1 MKSSTNNAT
10 LETSPPQGRDKS
22 ERTLLHH
29 EVVSENPNAPWLVFI
44 HGAGGSIRTWKFQI
58 EAFAPHFR
66 LLLIDLR
73 DHGYSKEIM
82 PEFPAY
88 DFDIVAKDI
97 LAVIDHLNIGK
108 AHFMS
113 LSIGSV
119 ILQKIDIERP
129 QLVDRMIMAG
139 AIFDGSRLMHWFVHS
154 GKLLSHILPYRALYW
169 LFSFI
174 VLPRRNHRLSR
185 YIFRRQSKRLSTR
198 EYMKWIQLY
207 KPFFNL
213 AQEYIHRPVM
223 KKGLLVMGSQD
234 HIFLRAAKRFAR
246 IQKNMRLTVIENCG
260 HVCSIEAP
268 ELFNDL
274 VLKFLTDQE
283 VPGAVTATPVPM
295 KWSELKALQQG

>member
-1 MKSSTNNAT
+1 M
-10 LETSPPQGRDKS
+10 LEMERTADLK

-29 EVVSENPNAPWLVFI
+29 EVIADNPDAPWLVFV
-44 HGAGGSIRTWKFQI
+44 HGAGGSIRTWKFQV
-58 EAFAPHFR
+58 EAFSPHYR

-73 DHGYSKEIM
+73 DHGYSKDIM

-97 LAVIDHLNIGK
+97 LGVIDYLNIQK

-129 QLVDRMIMAG
+129 DLVDRMVMAG

-154 GKLLSHILPYRALYW
+154 GKMLSRLLPYQAFYG

-185 YIFRRQSKRLSTR
+185 YIFRRQSRRLSTR
-198 EYMKWIQLY
+198 EYLKWIELY
-207 KPFFNL
+207 KPFFHLIKDYVN
-213 AQEYIHRPVM
+213 RPVK
-223 KKGLLVMGSQD
+223 KKGLVVMGSQD
-234 HIFLRAAKRFAR
+234 HIFFRAAKRFTE
-246 IQKNMRLTVIENCG
+246 IQKNMRLAVIENCG

-268 ELFNDL
+268 ELFNEL
-274 VLKFLTDQE
+274 VLKFLNGEE
-283 VPGAVTATPVPM
+283 VPHAVSATPVPM
-295 KWSELKALQQG
+295 SWSELKALQKK

>member
-1 MKSSTNNAT
+1 MPEIKPKQDVN
-10 LETSPPQGRDKS
+10 GH
-22 ERTLLHH
+22 TLLHH
-29 EVVSENPNAPWLVFI
+29 EVIAENPDAPWLVFV

-58 EAFAPHFR
+58 DAFAPHFR

-73 DHGYSKEIM
+73 DHGHSKDIL

-97 LAVIDHLNIGK
+97 LVLTDHLGIEK

-129 QLVDRMIMAG
+129 ELVDRMIMAG
-139 AIFDGSRLMHWFVHS
+139 AIFDGSKAMHWFVHS
-154 GKLLSHILPYRALYW
+154 GKFLSYILPYRALYW

-185 YIFRRQSKRLSTR
+185 YIFRRQSRRLTTR
-198 EYMKWIQLY
+198 EYMKWIELY
-207 KPFFNL
+207 KPFFHLIRDYVN
-213 AQEYIHRPVM
+213 RPVM
-223 KKGLLVMGSQD
+223 KKGLVVMGSQD
-234 HIFLRAAKRFAR
+234 HIFFRSAKRFTEL
-246 IQKNMRLTVIENCG
+246 QKNMRLAVIENCG

-268 ELFNDL
+268 EVFNDL
-274 VLKFLTDQE
+274 VLRFLQDLD
-283 VPGAVTATPVPM
+283 VPDAVTAKPVPM
-295 KWSELKALQQG
+295 RWSELKSLQKG